1 MTRTGY
7 VCNASIGRDVL
18 NNTLDG
24 LDLDYETVL
33 ARALTLFES
42 DERTSN
48 IEWVPSLSELVI
60 IDINDAIDETLDA
73 VEFAKMCFDQ
83 AIHELLNI

>member
-1 MTRTGY
+1 MQRIY
-7 VCNASIGRDVL
+7 GRDVL

-24 LDLDYETVL
+24 LNLDYDTVL
-33 ARALTLFES
+33 ARALALFES

-60 IDINDAIDETLDA
+60 IDINHAIDETIDA
-73 VEFAKMCFDQ
+73 FEFAKMCFDQ